1 VTWTGSYAALPFT
14 LTENGHVR
22 VRVTLDGQNT
32 DAILDTGAPVSVL
45 STQDANSMFR
55 LNVNSADVE
64 AANPVSGPA
73 WGKGRPVKAYATTF
87 KTLTI
92 GGVTIQGPRMELIEG
107 RNFLG
112 HDFAQLVLGN
122 NVLSR
127 FHLYIAYRQQ
137 KLYLTG
143 ADAR

>member
-1 VTWTGSYAALPFT
+1 MADLYVLHPKRKPRGL
-14 LTENGHVR
+14 
-22 VRVTLDGQNT
+22 
-32 DAILDTGAPVSVL
+32 TGAHSDYRR
-45 STQDANSMFR
+45 SDYAFARDQR
-55 LNVNSADVE
+55 E
-64 AANPVSGPA
+64 AGIEAVNPVSGPA

-92 GGVTIQGPRMELIEG
+92 GGVTIPGPRMELVEG

-112 HDFAQLVLGN
+112 HDFAALVLGN
-122 NVLSR
+122 DVLSR

-137 KLYLTG
+137 KLYLTD